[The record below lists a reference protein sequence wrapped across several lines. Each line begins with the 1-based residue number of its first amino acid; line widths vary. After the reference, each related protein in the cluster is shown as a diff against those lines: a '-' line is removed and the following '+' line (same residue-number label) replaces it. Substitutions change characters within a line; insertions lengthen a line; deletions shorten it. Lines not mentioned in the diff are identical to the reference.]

1 MSEKDSSHSKVT
13 KALYRFDQNIVDEFG
28 GPVAG
33 TDEAGRG
40 SLAGPVVAAA
50 VVLNLKN
57 PLDGI
62 NDSKKLTAQKREV
75 LYQKITSEA
84 MWWAVGSASPEEIDK
99 LNILQASLL
108 AMYRAVEKLGCNW
121 KLVIVDGNQLIPKI
135 GNDKQRTI
143 VGGDALSASI
153 AAASIIAKV
162 TRDHIMDKYNEKYPL
177 YEFHNNKGYATEH
190 HRRCIEEHGMC
201 EIHRRTFC
209 EVLATQTRLPL

>member
-1 MSEKDSSHSKVT
+1 MSEKDSSRSKVT
-13 KALYRFDQNIVDEFG
+13 KALYRFDQNIIDECG
-28 GPVAG
+28 GSVVG
-33 TDEAGRG
+33 TDEVGRG

-50 VVLNLKN
+50 VVLDLKN
-57 PLDGI
+57 PIDGI
-62 NDSKKLTAQKREV
+62 NDSKKLTAQKREI
-75 LYQKITSEA
+75 LYQKITNEA
-84 MWWAVGSASPEEIDK
+84 IRWAVGSASPEEIDK

-108 AMYRAVEKLGCNW
+108 AMHRAVEKLDCDW
-121 KLVIVDGNQLIPKI
+121 KLVIVDGNQLIPQI
-135 GNDKQRTI
+135 GNDKQRTV
-143 VGGDALSASI
+143 VGGDAHSASI

-162 TRDHIMDKYNEKYPL
+162 TRDHIMDNYNEKYPL

>member
-1 MSEKDSSHSKVT
+1 MPEKGPSKSKVT
-13 KALYRFDQNIVDEFG
+13 KTLYRFDQTIFDECG
-28 GPVAG
+28 GAVIG
-33 TDEAGRG
+33 TDEVGRG

-50 VVLNLKN
+50 VVLDLKN

-62 NDSKKLTAQKREV
+62 NDSKKLTAQKREI
-75 LYQKITSEA
+75 LYQKITNEA
-84 MWWAVGSASPEEIDK
+84 IRWAIGSASPEEIDK

-108 AMYRAVEKLGCNW
+108 AMHRAVEKLEIDW
-121 KLVIVDGNQLIPKI
+121 KLVIVDGNKPIPQI
-135 GNDKQRTI
+135 DNDKQRTVI
-143 VGGDALSASI
+143 GGDARSASI

-162 TRDHIMDKYNEKYPL
+162 TRDQIMYDYNEKYPL

-201 EIHRRTFC
+201 RIHRRTFC

>member
-1 MSEKDSSHSKVT
+1 MPETDSSKSKAT
-13 KALYRFDQNIVDEFG
+13 AALYRFDQAVFDECKGNIV
-28 GPVAG
+28 G

-50 VVLNLKN
+50 VVLDLKN

-62 NDSKKLTAQKREV
+62 NDSKKLTAQKREM
-75 LYQKITSEA
+75 LYQKITNEA
-84 MWWAVGSASPEEIDK
+84 LGWAVGLACPEEIDK
-99 LNILQASLL
+99 INILQASLL
-108 AMYRAVEKLGCNW
+108 AMYRAVEKLDCNW
-121 KLVIVDGNQLIPKI
+121 KLVIVDGNKLIPQI
-135 GNDKQRTI
+135 GNDKQRTV

-162 TRDHIMDKYNEKYPL
+162 TRDHIMDDYNEKYPL